1 MPNVFVFTIDQV
13 ASRSGTDQ
21 VPVLLTNLKDLPTVI
36 PFSRTVGDEVQ
47 GVLDDP
53 AAAVE
58 VLRRVLAEDNW
69 HTGIGIGP
77 LKAEDRNLQRSAD
90 GTSASFALAR
100 EAVEAAKKKPGRA
113 QVAVRAVGPDD
124 LADDIEASADGSPT
138 GEPSTPASP
147 AAHLGAL
154 LDLWAGV
161 VGQRTASQRE
171 IIAAANAHPNATQAE
186 LAKTLG
192 MTQQGVA
199 KSLAASLWRQERG
212 ILPLVERLF
221 SEAAGT

>member
-21 VPVLLTNLKDLPTVI
+21 VPALLAKLKDLPTVI
-36 PFSRTVGDEVQ
+36 PFARTVGDEVQ

-58 VLRRVLAEDNW
+58 VLRQVLAENNW

-100 EAVEAAKKKPGRA
+100 EIGRA
-113 QVAVRAVGPDD
+113 PCRERVEVCGEGEAREPDRGPHRRRH
-124 LADDIEASADGSPT
+124 S
-138 GEPSTPASP
+138 
-147 AAHLGAL
+147 
-154 LDLWAGV
+154 
-161 VGQRTASQRE
+161 
-171 IIAAANAHPNATQAE
+171 
-186 LAKTLG
+186 
-192 MTQQGVA
+192 
-199 KSLAASLWRQERG
+199 
-212 ILPLVERLF
+212 
-221 SEAAGT
+221 